1 MHLSLPL
8 IEIRLTIFLA
18 VFQMLVD
25 TLLLCFCEDVK
36 INDGTEEKPYY
47 MSKNLMVRR
56 HSSTHDPTFVY
67 VISSLWALP
76 RCPMQPPNLGLVDI
90 HLINCSTSSLLV

>member
-1 MHLSLPL
+1 MFAWLLKCQSMHLSLPS

-56 HSSTHDPTFVY
+56 H
-67 VISSLWALP
+67 LALH
-76 RCPMQPPNLGLVDI
+76 MTL
-90 HLINCSTSSLLV
+90 HSYM